1 MAVIYTRQA
10 LSSLREALELIKPK
24 VSKEK
29 LKEVR
34 KKIFDKAD
42 KLQDNPKLGQKEEYL
57 AHLDKGHR
65 RVIHSHYKIIYL
77 VQKDRIIVTDIFD
90 TRQDPEKMKS

>member
-1 MAVIYTRQA
+1 MKVTYTRQA
-10 LSSLREALELIKPK
+10 HASLREALELIKPK

-29 LKEVR
+29 LREVR

-42 KLQDNPKLGQKEEYL
+42 KLKDNPKMGQKEEYL
-57 AHLDKGHR
+57 QHLDKNHR
-65 RVIHSHYKIIYL
+65 RVIQSHYKIIYL

-90 TRQDPEKMKS
+90 TRQDPDKMKS